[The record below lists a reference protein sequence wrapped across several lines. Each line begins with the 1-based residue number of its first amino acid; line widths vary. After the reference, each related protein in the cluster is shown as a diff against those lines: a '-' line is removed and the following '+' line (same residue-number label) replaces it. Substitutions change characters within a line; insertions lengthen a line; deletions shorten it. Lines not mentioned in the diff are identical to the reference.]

1 MWPYNDQEGDWL
13 DRTAA
18 VAGRP
23 EAVRLTPALLAFYLQ
38 RGRRLRAEAVARMVA
53 RFGAALAR
61 LLPFGGRRRPVRTA
75 PDHDFLALVASGLR
89 TPLTSIRS
97 SAEILRDYPDLTP
110 EQRRHFLEVVI
121 EEDERLAQV
130 VTEILDASEYE
141 AGKRRWRVRAETLEE
156 RLSDPAA

>member
-1 MWPYNDQEGDWL
+1 MWPYTDQEGDWL

-23 EAVRLTPALLAFYLQ
+23 EAVRLTPALLAFYQ
-38 RGRRLRAEAVARMVA
+38 RRGRRLRAEAVARMAA
-53 RFGAALAR
+53 RLGAALLR
-61 LLPFGGRRRPVRTA
+61 LLPLGARRRAA
-75 PDHDFLALVASGLR
+75 PDDDFLALVASGLR

-121 EEDERLAQV
+121 AEDERLAQV